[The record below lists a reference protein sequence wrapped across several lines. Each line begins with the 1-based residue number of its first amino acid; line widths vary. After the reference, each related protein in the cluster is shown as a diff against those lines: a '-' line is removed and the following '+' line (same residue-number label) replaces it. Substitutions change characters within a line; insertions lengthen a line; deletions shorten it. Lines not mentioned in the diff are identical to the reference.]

1 VELGDREM
9 DDFQKLTAEKEQ
21 LKNKITDY
29 ILTWQERMFL
39 YKEVQQINEHIN
51 KKESRNGL
59 GKEEN

>member
-1 VELGDREM
+1 M

-21 LKNKITDY
+21 LKNKVTDY

-39 YKEVQQINEHIN
+39 YKQIQQINEHIN
-51 KKESRNGL
+51 KKESRNGC